1 MSTME
6 TTFFSK
12 NNRKALTKAVIA
24 QLLKQKAVTKDT
36 LQRLISVA
44 ETEGMSIDALLK
56 RSGTVAEVDIL
67 QTIGK
72 LTKAPYDAR
81 LARQSVDFQ
90 TIEELTA
97 DYIRQNNILPLLS
110 PGNTQHIATA
120 EPLDFATLDM
130 LEFALDRPVQPMLA
144 PSERIREVLTSC
156 LPTTDA
162 EPEFTKAAHADLR
175 ALANEAPVVS
185 HLHDVLSQAIE
196 KHASDIHFESTKQGL
211 KTRFRIDGML
221 TEPALTKTVPAD
233 AIISRLKYLAKLN
246 ISERRKPQDGRIPF
260 TFGGRDIDL
269 RLSILP
275 TQYGQ
280 SAVIRILDQNAV
292 QLDWDALG
300 FAHTD
305 VDLIRKIL
313 SQSNGLF
320 LVTGPTGSG
329 KTTTLYTALNELN
342 TPSRKIFTIEDPIEY
357 NLAGVNQVQV
367 NEAVG
372 LTFAAALRS
381 ILRQDPNIILI
392 GEIRDAETAE
402 MACRAAL
409 VGRLVLSTLH
419 TNSAS
424 QARTRLMDL
433 GVAEYLID
441 AVLKGV
447 LGQSLEIQPC
457 KTCKGSGCEACGR
470 TGAEGRRL
478 EYELVASY

>member
-1 MSTME
+1 MSTRE

-12 NNRKALTKAVIA
+12 IDRQVLSKAVIA
-24 QLLKQKAVTKDT
+24 QLLKQKTVSKDA
-36 LQRLISVA
+36 LRVLISVA
-44 ETEGMSIDALLK
+44 ESEGVSIDTMLK
-56 RSGTVAEVDIL
+56 RSGTVAEVDML
-67 QTIGK
+67 QIIGK

-81 LARQSVDFQ
+81 LTDQTVDFQ

-97 DYIRQNNILPLLS
+97 DYIRQSNILPILS
-110 PGNTQHIATA
+110 SDRTQLIATA
-120 EPLDFATLDM
+120 EPLDFAILEM
-130 LEFALDRPVQPMLA
+130 LEFALDRHVQPLLA
-144 PSERIREVLTSC
+144 PAERIREVLTSC
-156 LPTTDA
+156 LPNTEA
-162 EPEFTKAAHADLR
+162 EPKLTNAAQADLR

-185 HLHDVLSQAIE
+185 HLHDVLTKAIE
-196 KHASDIHFESTKQGL
+196 KQASDIHFESTKQGL
-211 KTRFRIDGML
+211 KTRFRIDGIL
-221 TEPALTKTVPAD
+221 SEPALTKTVPAD
-233 AIISRLKYLAKLN
+233 AIISRLKYLAKIN

-260 TFGGRDIDL
+260 TYGGRDIDL

-300 FAHTD
+300 FASVD
-305 VDLIRKIL
+305 VEMIRKIL
-313 SQSNGLF
+313 SQPSGLF

-367 NEAVG
+367 NEVVG
-372 LTFAAALRS
+372 LTFASALRS

-392 GEIRDAETAE
+392 GEIRDTETAE

-419 TNSAS
+419 TNSAE
-424 QARTRLMDL
+424 QARTRLLDL

-447 LGQSLEIQPC
+447 LGQTLETTTC
-457 KTCKGSGCEACGR
+457 KVCKGSGCEACAKSGVGGR
-470 TGAEGRRL
+470 SV
-478 EYELVASY
+478 EYELLVL

>member
-1 MSTME
+1 
-6 TTFFSK
+6 
-12 NNRKALTKAVIA
+12 
-24 QLLKQKAVTKDT
+24 
-36 LQRLISVA
+36 
-44 ETEGMSIDALLK
+44 
-56 RSGTVAEVDIL
+56 
-67 QTIGK
+67 
-72 LTKAPYDAR
+72 
-81 LARQSVDFQ
+81 VDFQ
-90 TIEELTA
+90 AIEDLTA
-97 DYIRQNNILPLLS
+97 DYIKRHNILPLLS
-110 PGNTQHIATA
+110 SGKAQLIATA
-120 EPLDFATLDM
+120 DPLDYETLEM
-130 LEFALDRPVQPMLA
+130 LEFALDRPMQVLLSPT
-144 PSERIREVLTSC
+144 EKIRDVLRSC
-156 LPTTDA
+156 LPDLQAETQVTDA
-162 EPEFTKAAHADLR
+162 AHTDLR
-175 ALANEAPVVS
+175 ALANDAPVVR
-185 HLHDVLSQAIE
+185 HLHSVLSLAVE

-211 KTRFRIDGML
+211 KTRFRVDGVL
-221 TEPALTKTVPAD
+221 TEPAFSKSVIAD

-260 TFGGRDIDL
+260 TLGGRDIDL
-269 RLSILP
+269 LLSILP

-300 FAHTD
+300 FGNVD
-305 VDLIRKIL
+305 VEAIKQIL
-313 SQSNGLF
+313 SQPNGLF

-342 TPSRKIFTIEDPIEY
+342 TPNRKIFTIEDPIEY

-419 TNSAS
+419 TSSAE
-424 QARTRLMDL
+424 QARTRLLDL
-433 GVAEYLID
+433 GVAEYLIN

-447 LGQSLEIQPC
+447 LGQSLELQCCP
-457 KTCKGSGCEACGR
+457 TCGGDGCDDCNE
-470 TGAEGRRL
+470 TGAGGRRL
-478 EYELVASY
+478 EYELIAAG